1 MKPMCGK
8 KNVSVETSL
17 QQKQLQYMTFGQNN
31 GQLFKHPVI
40 CHCGIP
46 PVFGGKPQAIFLR
59 RGNLQF
65 DGSSMLG
72 PFKITTFEAM
82 SELLSEYKQY

>member
-1 MKPMCGK
+1 MKTP
-8 KNVSVETSL
+8 
-17 QQKQLQYMTFGQNN
+17 
-31 GQLFKHPVI
+31 

-46 PVFGGKPQAIFLR
+46 PTCGGKPQAIFLH

-65 DGSSMLG
+65 DGISMLG

-82 SELLSEYKQY
+82 SELLSGPKLVTYIT